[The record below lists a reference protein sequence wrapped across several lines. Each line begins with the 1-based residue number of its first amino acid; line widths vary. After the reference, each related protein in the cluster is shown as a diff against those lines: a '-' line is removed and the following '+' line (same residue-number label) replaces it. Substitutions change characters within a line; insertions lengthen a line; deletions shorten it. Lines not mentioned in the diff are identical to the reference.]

1 MTRDR
6 RSRTPKLSARSGIRE
21 GVIVIPRGPR
31 NPNPVSPLA
40 PAAPRPSPPSP
51 EPRVGRAPTQGRRIY
66 GVDVGSTRQMPSRFA
81 WTRIDPDEDERIP
94 AGNSSIKSL
103 CRSLVDDL
111 QASWSV
117 ALGFEAPLFIPVPTC
132 ADELSTGRD
141 NERDRSCLAPV
152 GGYAATLGLH
162 QAAYILKY
170 VAAQQGDSVRF
181 TVDPHAWPPRGDPV
195 LFCWEAFVS
204 GNAKR
209 KGGPRPH
216 LRDAATATMEFLKH
230 ENSLGCLPD
239 AVTAE
244 RPLSLI
250 GAAAVWS
257 GLAKDRDLI
266 REPTVVVR
274 PKAPFDGEIKKAGSG
289 A

>member
-6 RSRTPKLSARSGIRE
+6 RSKTPRFSARSGIRE

-31 NPNPVSPLA
+31 SPNPISPLA
-40 PAAPRPSPPSP
+40 PAAPRPSSPSP
-51 EPRVGRAPTQGRRIY
+51 EPRTGRAPTQRRRIY
-66 GVDVGSTRQMPSRFA
+66 GVDVGSTQQKPSRFA
-81 WTRIDPDEDERIP
+81 WTRIDPDEERIP
-94 AGNSSIKSL
+94 AGNCSITSL

-111 QASWSV
+111 KEGRSV

-132 ADELSTGRD
+132 ADELSEGRGND
-141 NERDRSCLAPV
+141 GNRSCFAPA
-152 GGYAATLGLH
+152 GGYVATLGLH

-170 VAAQQGDSVRF
+170 VAAQLGGSVRF

-209 KGGPRPH
+209 KDDQPH

-239 AVTAE
+239 SVTAE

-274 PKAPFDGEIKKAGSG
+274 PKAPFDGKIGKA
-289 A
+289 